1 MTLERG
7 CWQAPFRTPIAET
20 RRGPPAS
27 YHTSVPG
34 FSTRSRSP
42 THKQD
47 TAHLLG
53 SPLLDL
59 GRRRTAALT
68 RDNAADINGS
78 ECCSYGRFGSWSG
91 VHRSQV
97 LAENFSEHPSF
108 CNTDFSAGFAVG
120 RSLYVAL
127 TNKSNSTPL
136 PVTRGPGFKMSS
148 PFSPLPDGFEPNSKQ
163 IFVAVDAAWKKA
175 DTGCAIFY
183 DAADI
188 HGGYGTEQ
196 IVLADVPMAQD
207 TNQSSLLVWESPLS
221 SWTCSLTQ
229 RGPSKPG
236 VQACPSG

>member
-1 MTLERG
+1 MHYEVYLVLLKFDS
-7 CWQAPFRTPIAET
+7 C
-20 RRGPPAS
+20 
-27 YHTSVPG
+27 
-34 FSTRSRSP
+34 RSP

-175 DTGCAIFY
+175 DTGYQKA
-183 DAADI
+183 
-188 HGGYGTEQ
+188 GTQ
-196 IVLADVPMAQD
+196 AGMYPIVLSVVPFSTM
-207 TNQSSLLVWESPLS
+207 PLTSMGAMELSRS
-221 SWTCSLTQ
+221 SWLTFPW
-229 RGPSKPG
+229 RRIRINRLCWSGRAHS
-236 VQACPSG
+236 QAGRAP